1 MNNLVD
7 KYMEAEYK
15 NINGKEQMD
24 LRYVD
29 NLLGKRYEIN
39 NLTPKDITNLF
50 EQNPSK
56 NNVEQNLLKLNKK
69 NKRKSKRNIKSIR
82 KRIKKSSNKPK
93 SVSTANRR
101 KKSKRRPSSS
111 RSSRS
116 SSRTSRKKS
125 RVSRVNRKRN

>member
-56 NNVEQNLLKLNKK
+56 NNVEQNLLKLTLVVRITMPLQKK
-69 NKRKSKRNIKSIR
+69 L
-82 KRIKKSSNKPK
+82 
-93 SVSTANRR
+93 VSQ
-101 KKSKRRPSSS
+101 
-111 RSSRS
+111 
-116 SSRTSRKKS
+116 
-125 RVSRVNRKRN
+125 